1 LAEAE
6 AAEKDAKEAKEESLL
21 AQAEVKT
28 MAEKLRQV
36 EEESRSLQ
44 SECKFELDRKREIE
58 EAKNVIVELF
68 KVRPIKNKRGQNFFT
83 HGLIPK

>member
-6 AAEKDAKEAKEESLL
+6 AAETDAKEAKEESLL

-28 MAEKLRQV
+28 IAEKLRQV

-44 SECKFELDRKREIE
+44 SECKFELDRKREVE
-58 EAKNVIVELF
+58 EAKKVIVKLF
-68 KVRPIKNKRGQNFFT
+68 KVRPIKTSEAKFFYSRANS
-83 HGLIPK
+83 